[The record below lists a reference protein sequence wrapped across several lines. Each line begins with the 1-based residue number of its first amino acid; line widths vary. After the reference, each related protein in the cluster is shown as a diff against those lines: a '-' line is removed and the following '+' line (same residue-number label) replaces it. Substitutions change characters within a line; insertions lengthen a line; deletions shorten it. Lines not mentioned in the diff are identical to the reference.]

1 LNTAYLRTKMRI
13 FFISLAIF
21 LFTFTSCKKNESYKT
36 EVFLNNSS
44 KLKVEE
50 IKKNFGVGVVN
61 SDRLR
66 LRSLNDLHSKTLRY
80 LDKGAIV
87 TILAKDNNRVRIDE
101 IEDYWYNVEY
111 EGIKGWIF
119 GYYADIYSS
128 LEDAKYGSSKYLND
142 NPADKFTQT
151 SSGYYEDAINKNLFF
166 LLNGK
171 IYQVIDGKKGNAK
184 FIKTQTGLKVIN
196 FFFNETAD
204 KIYYIASP
212 LKSSNDYGNLYLYD
226 ISSDEN
232 RVIHKSVYALSIN
245 SKDHR
250 SIILTSKKD
259 KSKTFWVLKYFDM
272 KNFETI
278 GDILFLPKAD
288 PPLEDATDD
297 IFSLTLKRELGSLVY
312 LEWDRKKN
320 FLYFKPPE
328 ENQTYLISLSNNDSI
343 KIDLEKRNTF
353 DIDSSRYLA
362 INSEEDGWGKN
373 LYIIT
378 MKDRISGIEKEIIRS
393 ELYPINF
400 CMSPRQIY
408 IAISMISMKEV
419 INGCFPS
426 SIYVL
431 SLSTY
436 SLAPIS
442 TDGNSYQ
449 PKWSPTLLK

>member
-1 LNTAYLRTKMRI
+1 MKT

-21 LFTFTSCKKNESYKT
+21 FFAFVSCKKTESYES
-36 EVFLNNSS
+36 EVLLNNSS
-44 KLKVEE
+44 NLKVEE

-119 GYYADIYSS
+119 GYYVDIYSS
-128 LEDAKYGSSKYLND
+128 LEDARYGSSKYLKD
-142 NPADKFTQT
+142 NPIDKSTQT

-166 LLNGK
+166 LLNGR
-171 IYQVIDGKKGNAK
+171 IYQVIDGKKGSAK
-184 FIKTQTGLKVIN
+184 FIKTQTGLKVVN
-196 FFFNETAD
+196 FFFNETSD

-212 LKSSNDYGNLYLYD
+212 LKNSNDFGNLYLYD
-226 ISSDEN
+226 TSSDEN
-232 RVIHKSVYALSIN
+232 RLIYKNVHALSIN
-245 SKDHR
+245 SKDQK

-259 KSKTFWVLKYFDM
+259 KGEMFWALKYLNM
-272 KNFETI
+272 KDFEI
-278 GDILFLPKAD
+278 VDDILFLPKAD
-288 PPLEDATDD
+288 TPLEDATDD

-328 ENQTYLISLSNNDSI
+328 ENQTYLISLSNNDRI
-343 KIDLEKRNTF
+343 KIDLEKRSAF

-362 INSEEDGWGKN
+362 INSEEDEWGKN

-378 MKDRISGIEKEIIRS
+378 MKDRISGIEKEIARS

-408 IAISMISMKEV
+408 IALSMISMKEV
-419 INGCFPS
+419 VNGYFPS

>member
-1 LNTAYLRTKMRI
+1 MRI
-13 FFISLAIF
+13 IFISLAIF
-21 LFTFTSCKKNESYKT
+21 LFALVSCKKDESYES

-44 KLKVEE
+44 NLKVEE

-128 LEDAKYGSSKYLND
+128 LEDARYGSSKYLND
-142 NPADKFTQT
+142 NPIDKSTQI

-166 LLNGK
+166 LLNGR
-171 IYQVIDGKKGNAK
+171 IYQVIDGKKGSAK
-184 FIKTQTGLKVIN
+184 FIKTQTGLKVVN
-196 FFFNETAD
+196 FFFNETSD
-204 KIYYIASP
+204 KIYYIASS

-226 ISSDEN
+226 TSSDEN
-232 RVIHKSVYALSIN
+232 KLIYKNVHALSIN
-245 SKDHR
+245 SKDHK

-259 KSKTFWVLKYFDM
+259 KGEMFWVLKYLNM
-272 KNFETI
+272 KNLDKVD
-278 GDILFLPKAD
+278 DILFLPKAD
-288 PPLEDATDD
+288 TPLEDATDD
-297 IFSLTLKRELGSLVY
+297 ILSLTLERELGSLVY

-328 ENQTYLISLSNNDSI
+328 ENQTYLISLSNNDRI

-362 INSEEDGWGKN
+362 INTEEDEWGKN

-378 MKDRISGIEKEIIRS
+378 LKDRISGIEKEIVRS

-408 IAISMISMKEV
+408 IALSMISMKEDV
-419 INGCFPS
+419 NGYFPS